1 MRILIWTWL
10 LLAALYAIPP
20 ELHAANPAPPAQAP
34 NPLRLPDAIALALER
49 SPALAAFPATRRAAD
64 ARRQH
69 AEQRPPASLSFEVED
84 ALGSGDYQGVDQA
97 QFTLALSQAFELGG
111 RRAARSQVAE
121 SGRARVEGDYEF
133 ARAEVA
139 AAVAAQFIH
148 VVGDQQELAWS
159 REAVRLA
166 EETLATVR
174 QRVQAAAASPLDE
187 KRARIALARARI
199 VEEHNEHE
207 LETARRQLAT
217 LWGAAEADFSEAAA
231 DLFARPAVP
240 DYDDLIA
247 RIGRSPELRRW
258 AGEKTV
264 REAEIRLA
272 ESRRRPDIMAGLGVR
287 QYAATDDVGVVAQI
301 SMPLGTRSRSAA
313 GVAEAQA
320 WRDTADAGERETE
333 LRLRTALF
341 GIAQELRHARTEL
354 DALESEIL
362 PDAEAALQLAQE
374 GFSRARYSQL
384 ELLEAQRTVL
394 ELRLERIEA
403 AVAFHQFIVQLEKI
417 LGEPVT
423 VETAAAQP

>member
-1 MRILIWTWL
+1 MLS
-10 LLAALYAIPP
+10 ALYAIPP
-20 ELHAANPAPPAQAP
+20 KLHAANPAPPAQASA
-34 NPLRLPDAIALALER
+34 PLRLPDAIALALAN

-64 ARRQH
+64 ARRQQT
-69 AEQRPPASLSFEVED
+69 EQRPPASVSFELED
-84 ALGSGDYQGVDQA
+84 ALGSGDFQGVDQA

-121 SGRARVEGDYEF
+121 AGRARVEGDYEL

-166 EETLATVR
+166 EETLATVE
-174 QRVQAAAASPLDE
+174 QRVRAAAASPLDE

-207 LETARRQLAT
+207 LETARRQLAA
-217 LWGAAEADFSEAAA
+217 LWGATDADFSEAAA

-247 RIGRSPELRRW
+247 RIGGSPELRRW

-264 REAEIRLA
+264 REAELRLA

-287 QYAATDDVGVVAQI
+287 QYAATDDVGVVAQF

-313 GVAEAQA
+313 GVTEARA

-354 DALESEIL
+354 DALEATIL
-362 PDAEAALQLAQE
+362 PEAEAALQLARE
-374 GFSRARYSQL
+374 GFARARYSQL
-384 ELLEAQRTVL
+384 ELLDAQRTVI

-423 VETAAAQP
+423 GPVTAAQPGPLQP